1 MKQLVFLYAVLSL
14 INTAICQ
21 ESTEDTTKLY
31 QLREVVITATRSE
44 KNPLDVGRSI
54 SVITN
59 NQIQNTINHSF
70 SDLISSSEGIYI
82 VGTGQ
87 NPGAN
92 QSIFM
97 RGTNSNQTML
107 MIDGVRISDLSS
119 PNNAPDLS
127 ELSLSNLEK
136 VEIVRGLNSTLYGSS
151 AIGGV
156 VSMISRKNQKKGL
169 NAQVEFKA
177 GSFGKKTS
185 MFGEDIFLNYTSPSG
200 LYFNTEFNNL
210 NVKGL
215 DATSDTVTDPF
226 VYKNRDRDGYK
237 NRDWIGKIGFVN
249 DELDIYASFK
259 STDRTKDLDKQ
270 AFIDDDN
277 YTLEFKRNLLTYGTM
292 YKLDNNLSFKFVGG
306 LSDIKR
312 TAVNDSSVI
321 DTLGNNDH
329 TYYDETWKGRTS
341 TQELQMNAALGNVDF
356 VFGGGLYKETMTSKS
371 HLYSF
376 SPWGVYESDSDL
388 DSLDLKTIT
397 YSIYMRTEINGGLL
411 DNTLHNLS
419 LAIGGRLSNHNSFGT
434 NFVYE
439 INPSLK
445 LAPSSLVYTS
455 YATGFN
461 APSLFQLYAP
471 NRDYDFYVT
480 RGNDQLKP
488 EKSKSF
494 EVGLKQ
500 SVNEKINFGLSY
512 FYNQISDIIEYV
524 YVWDRNIG
532 IDTLGFFDYRG
543 DTYLNLGEQ
552 TIHGI
557 EFTVDSKI
565 NGELQLLGNICLV
578 DGGLKYKP
586 SDVDTSVTH
595 GNHVQLYS
603 NGAFM
608 NEESEYP
615 GLVRRPSVANLSF
628 IYSPEDYIALRMDLK
643 YVGRKGDVYY
653 NSMLGPMGAL
663 GTVPVADY
671 TLIDVSARFDIN
683 EHVWMGLRLENVF
696 NVKYNEIKGFTARG
710 RGIYLNIKYS
720 GSSGLL

>member
-1 MKQLVFLYAVLSL
+1 MKQLVFLYVVFGL
-14 INTAICQ
+14 INTAVCQ
-21 ESTEDTTKLY
+21 ESTEDTTKFY

-44 KNPLDVGRSI
+44 KNPLNVGRSI
-54 SVITN
+54 SVVTN
-59 NQIQNTINHSF
+59 SQIQHTINYSF

-107 MIDGVRISDLSS
+107 MIDGVRITDLSS

-127 ELSLSNLEK
+127 ELSLSNLDK

-156 VSMISRKNQKKGL
+156 VSMISRKDQKKGL
-169 NAQVEFKA
+169 NAHVEFRA

-185 MFGEDIFLNYTSPSG
+185 TLGEDIFLNYTSPSG
-200 LYFNTEFNNL
+200 LYFNTELNNL
-210 NVKGL
+210 NAKGL
-215 DATSDTVTDPF
+215 DATIDTVTDPS

-237 NRDWIGKIGFVN
+237 NRDWVGKIGFVN

-259 STDRTKDLDKQ
+259 STDQTKDLDKQ

-277 YTLEFKRNLLTYGTM
+277 YTLDFKRNLFTYGVS
-292 YKLDNNLSFKFVGG
+292 YKLNNNLSFKFVGG

-312 TAVNDSSVI
+312 IAVNDSSVI
-321 DTLGNNDH
+321 DMLGNNDH

-341 TQELQMNAALGNVDF
+341 TQEMQMNATLKNIDF
-356 VFGGGLYKETMTSKS
+356 VFGAGLYKEAMTSKS
-371 HLYSF
+371 HFYSR
-376 SPWGVYESDSDL
+376 SSWGVYESDTDL
-388 DSLDLKTIT
+388 DTLDLEATT
-397 YSIYMRTEINGGLL
+397 YSTFMRTEINGGLL
-411 DNTLHNLS
+411 ENTLHNFS
-419 LAIGGRLSNHNSFGT
+419 LAIGGRLSNHSSFGT
-434 NFVYE
+434 NIVYE

-445 LAPSSLVYTS
+445 LAPSSLAYTS
-455 YATGFN
+455 YAIGFN
-461 APSLFQLYAP
+461 APSLIQLYAP
-471 NRDYDFYVT
+471 NRDYDFYVM
-480 RGNDQLKP
+480 RGNDHLKP

-494 EVGLKQ
+494 EIGLKQ

-532 IDTLGFFDYRG
+532 IDTLGFFNYRG

-552 TIHGI
+552 TIHGV

-565 NGELQLLGNICLV
+565 NDELQLLGNICLV
-578 DGGLKYKP
+578 DGSLKYIP

-615 GLVRRPSVANLSF
+615 ELVRRPSVANLSF
-628 IYSPEDYIALRMDLK
+628 IYSPVDYIALRMDLK
-643 YVGRKGDVYY
+643 YVGHRGDVYY

-663 GTVPVADY
+663 GTVPVGDY
-671 TLIDVSARFDIN
+671 TLFDVSARFDLSD
-683 EHVWMGLRLENVF
+683 HVWMGVRLENAF
-696 NVKYNEIKGFTARG
+696 NAKYNEIKGFTARG

-720 GSSGLL
+720 VSSGLL